1 MSRAKHRRKQFL
13 RCAALVSLVVFLL
26 SAALLI
32 LNVWEKN
39 RGTFPSG
46 NSNGLDSTIEYDGKK
61 YVLKDDIQTFL
72 VLGLD
77 KFDDAVQNDAYN
89 NDQQADFVMLFVIDE
104 ANKTCTAVHINRDT
118 MADMSILGVAGEK
131 VGTINKQLA
140 LAHTYGNGRE
150 VSCRNT
156 AEAVSNLLLNAKVDH
171 YISVTMDAVPIYND
185 LVGGVELTVMDDFT
199 GVDDTLIQGET
210 VTLMGEHS
218 LRYIRS
224 RYGMDDSTNNARMKR
239 QQQYLEALYKKSV
252 DCIEKDDGFI
262 VDASLKMADYIVSD
276 CSVERLQMIFEKI
289 AGYEFNG
296 IRALEGD
303 TVMGEEHIE
312 FYPDV
317 DSLKKIVVD
326 LFYETDD

>member
-1 MSRAKHRRKQFL
+1 MSRAKHRRKQIL

-77 KFDDAVQNDAYN
+77 KFDDAIQNDAYN

-210 VTLMGEHS
+210 VTLMGEQS